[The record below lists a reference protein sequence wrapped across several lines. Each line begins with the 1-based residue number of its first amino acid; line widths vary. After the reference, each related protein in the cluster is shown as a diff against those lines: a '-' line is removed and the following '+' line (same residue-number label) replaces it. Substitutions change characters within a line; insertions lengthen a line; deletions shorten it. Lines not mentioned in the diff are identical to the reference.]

1 MRHHGHQMSPGTIL
15 ISAAVESGFGQHKV
29 TLTTEGTSHSLEV
42 APRSSG
48 FGSSANGGEL
58 LCLALATC
66 YCNDLYR
73 EAAKRAIEVVSVE
86 VQASAEFGAEGHPAN
101 RLSYRVSVR
110 AKAAEN
116 VIRDLIANTDEVA
129 EVHNTLRL
137 GVPVVLE
144 SFKAESVASNDAA

>member
-1 MRHHGHQMSPGTIL
+1 MNPGTLL
-15 ISAAVESGFGQHKV
+15 ISAAVESGFKQHRV
-29 TLTTEGTSHSLEV
+29 TLTTAGNSHSLEV

-73 EAAKRAIEVVSVE
+73 EAVKRSIEVIGVE
-86 VQASAEFGAEGHPAN
+86 VQASAEFGAEGHPAT
-101 RLSYRVSVR
+101 RLSYRVLVR
-110 AKAAEN
+110 AKAAELA
-116 VIRDLIANTDEVA
+116 IRDLITDTDKVA

-137 GVPVVLE
+137 GVPVTLE
-144 SFKAESVASNDAA
+144 SFKVESIEGTDAD

>member
-1 MRHHGHQMSPGTIL
+1 M
-15 ISAAVESGFGQHKV
+15 ISAAVENGFEQHRV
-29 TLTTEGTSHSLEV
+29 TLTTAGKSHSLEV

-73 EAAKRAIEVVSVE
+73 EAAKRSIEVIGVE
-86 VQASAEFGAEGHPAN
+86 VQASATFGSEGQPAS
-101 RLSYRVSVR
+101 RLSYRVLVR

-116 VIRDLIANTDEVA
+116 AIVELITDTDKVA
-129 EVHNTLRL
+129 EVQNTLRL
-137 GVPVVLE
+137 GIPVDLE
-144 SFKAESVASNDAA
+144 SFKAESVLGPEAA

>member
-1 MRHHGHQMSPGTIL
+1 MGPGTL
-15 ISAAVESGFGQHKV
+15 VISAAVESGFKQHRV
-29 TLTTEGTSHSLEV
+29 TLTTADNSHSLEV

-73 EAAKRAIEVVSVE
+73 EAAKRSIEVSGVE
-86 VQASAEFGAEGHPAN
+86 VQASAEFGAEGQPAS
-101 RLSYRVSVR
+101 RISYRVVVR
-110 AKAAEN
+110 AKAAEAG
-116 VIRDLIANTDEVA
+116 IRDLIAHTDKVA

-144 SFKAESVASNDAA
+144 SFKVESVGSPDAA

>member
-1 MRHHGHQMSPGTIL
+1 MSPGILL
-15 ISAAVESGFGQHKV
+15 ISAAVESGFKQHRV
-29 TLTTEGTSHSLEV
+29 TLTTAGNSHSLEV

-73 EAAKRAIEVVSVE
+73 EAAKRSIEVIGVE
-86 VQASAEFGAEGHPAN
+86 VQASAEFGAEGHPAS
-101 RLSYRVSVR
+101 RLSYRVLVR
-110 AKAAEN
+110 ARATEVA
-116 VIRDLIANTDEVA
+116 IQDLITDTDKVA

-144 SFKAESVASNDAA
+144 SLKVESVDSTDAD